1 MSWALYLHCTDPT
14 SLECRHAAMGEEMK
28 VRAATVTALD
38 AAVGEIVAAV
48 RGEGMLD
55 NTLILFSSDN
65 GGAGNRFNK

>member
-1 MSWALYLHCTDPT
+1 MYLHFTDTT

-48 RGEGMLD
+48 RGEGLLD

-65 GGAGNRFNK
+65 GGAGNMFNK

>member
-1 MSWALYLHCTDPT
+1 MYLHFTDTT

-48 RGEGMLD
+48 RGEGLLD
-55 NTLILFSSDN
+55 NSVILFSSDN
-65 GGAGNRFNK
+65 GGSWDTFNK

>member
-1 MSWALYLHCTDPT
+1 MSEDLKL
-14 SLECRHAAMGEEMK
+14 
-28 VRAATVTALD
+28 RAATVTALD

>member
-1 MSWALYLHCTDPT
+1 MRVCICTDPT
-14 SLECRHAAMGEEMK
+14 PSPCRHAAMGEEMK

-48 RGEGMLD
+48 RGEGMMD

>member
-1 MSWALYLHCTDPT
+1 
-14 SLECRHAAMGEEMK
+14 MGEEMK

-48 RGEGMLD
+48 RGEGLLD

-65 GGAGNRFNK
+65 GASWDNFNK